1 MIGGLE
7 GWQVIFSGRIS
18 IWWTVLGD
26 WGAGG
31 VTGDLFWS
39 AIDLVDCG
47 LLPRFNSGP
56 KLLANNRIQFQLC
69 FAYRS

>member
-31 VTGDLFWS
+31 VAGDFF
-39 AIDLVDCG
+39 LVG
-47 LLPRFNSGP
+47 
-56 KLLANNRIQFQLC
+56 
-69 FAYRS
+69 YRSGGLC